1 MRSLTLRCAL
11 AFAGCVAPGLTT
23 AQQVE
28 TFDSVWSIVNRTHF
42 DSTFNGVDWHAAR
55 AEFRPRAEA
64 ANSNAE
70 LRVIVMQ
77 MLSRLGQSHFTILP
91 QQNSDDD
98 ADGGGPGELGMD
110 VRLVEGDIVVVAVQE
125 GGPAARAGIRP
136 GWIIEQVDQHTMHD
150 VIERA
155 REGSEQSPNAQAS
168 AHAAGLLNGDVG
180 SIATVHVRDHSHR
193 TQTLRI
199 QRVQNSGLP
208 VKLGHLPVFYT
219 TLRSSRLDVTPAGVG
234 VVRFN
239 AWMVPLMPRIDSVF
253 DKFRSTDGIVIDL
266 RGNPGGVGVMSVG
279 VANQFVDSAHS
290 LGTIV
295 WRSGPLHLRLNPRRV
310 DTQGQPVI
318 PYDGPVA
325 VLTDELTASTSEIFV
340 SGLQTLRRIRVFGQP
355 TMGAALPAMLN
366 KLPNGDVFMHAIADF
381 VTPDGTRPEGRGAIP
396 DEPVSTTRADLL
408 AGRDPVLE
416 AAIEWIKQ
424 QRAVKP
430 RTQGT

>member
-1 MRSLTLRCAL
+1 MRNHALHCAL
-11 AFAGCVAPGLTT
+11 VLAGCVAPNLAA

-42 DSTFNGVDWHAAR
+42 DTTFNGVDWHAAR
-55 AEFRPRAEA
+55 TEFRPRAEV

-70 LRVIVMQ
+70 LRAIVMQ

-91 QQNSDDD
+91 QQNTD
-98 ADGGGPGELGMD
+98 ADAHGGGPGELGID
-110 VRLVEGDIVVVAVQE
+110 VRLIEGKIVVVGVQE
-125 GGPAARAGIRP
+125 DGPAARAGIRP
-136 GWIIEQVDQHTMHD
+136 GWIIEKVDQHTMHD
-150 VIERA
+150 VIEQA
-155 REGSEQSPNAQAS
+155 RERSERSPNAQAS
-168 AHAAGLLNGDVG
+168 AHAAALLNGDVG
-180 SIATVHVRDHSHR
+180 SVATVQVRDQNDTAR
-193 TQTLRI
+193 TLRI
-199 QRVQNSGLP
+199 ERVQDGGMP

-253 DKFRSTDGIVIDL
+253 DEFRSTDGIVIDL
-266 RGNPGGVGVMSVG
+266 RGNPGGVGVMAVG
-279 VANQFVDSAHS
+279 VANQFVDSTHS
-290 LGTIV
+290 LGTII

-310 DTQGQPVI
+310 DTRGQRVN
-318 PYDGPVA
+318 PYNGPVA
-325 VLTDELTASTSEIFV
+325 VLTDELTASTSEIFA
-340 SGLQTLRRIRVFGQP
+340 SGLQTLKRIRVFGQP

-408 AGRDPVLE
+408 GGRDPVLE

-424 QRAVKP
+424 QRAVKH
-430 RTQGT
+430 RTQET